1 MLFRSIGNPLVISPI
16 YNNDGTIQFTS
27 NRLIGHH
34 IGFMGQPLKQ
44 LGYRALFSY
53 TRNWGTYFKPL
64 NNIKSN
70 FNALIELTYS
80 PERLRGFEATLG
92 VGIDRGS
99 LIGNSTGAM
108 ITIKKTGIL

>member
-1 MLFRSIGNPLVISPI
+1 MGIGNPLVISPI

-80 PERLRGFEATLG
+80 PKRLRGFEATLG